1 MRALKISLLAVLLL
15 PARIVAQD
23 GAKPKPDSTKPV
35 EQPAAKT
42 AAKPGPSID
51 FSGVVFGNYQYHG
64 EAANRAQNKFDVERA
79 YLTFKMPAGDR
90 ASIRVTTDLFQQTSS
105 PADSY
110 YKGWVLRAKYAYLQ
124 YDFVHSTKST
134 EWGAV
139 GRVGL
144 VHTMFIDHEENFWPR
159 WLSLTPLER
168 AGFFSSADAG
178 VAGIFSLPNKMG
190 EIYTAVTNGP
200 GYASRETDRFK
211 DYQARLTITPFA
223 DGSPGILQTLAVD
236 GWVYRGATASRFVS
250 GGAGQIG
257 PVGRG
262 LDRNRWGI
270 FAGIRDPRLTIGADF
285 AQRTDGG
292 DLGSNTLAS
301 PASVFDST
309 GRVIS
314 GYTVIKPFQLANT
327 GSTIPLGLVFRFD
340 NVKPNTNS
348 GDHYSVVIAGL
359 TWDLS
364 KKATLSLD
372 YQEQSPKG
380 NVGISRSNIYFLH
393 WVANF

>member
-1 MRALKISLLAVLLL
+1 MRNLAISLVAALLI
-15 PARIVAQD
+15 PASVVAQD
-23 GAKPKPDSTKPV
+23 STKTGHDSTKPAKEV
-35 EQPAAKT
+35 TKAA
-42 AAKPGPSID
+42 PSID
-51 FSGVVFGNYQYHG
+51 FSGVVFGNYQYHT
-64 EAANRAQNKFDVERA
+64 EAGNRAQNKFDVERA
-79 YLTFKMPAGDR
+79 YLTFKMASGDH
-90 ASIRVTTDLFQQTSS
+90 ASIRVTTDLFQQTSG
-105 PADSY
+105 PADAY

-124 YDFVHSTKST
+124 YEFAHPAKST
-134 EWGAV
+134 DWGAM

-190 EIYTAVTNGP
+190 ELYTAITNGP
-200 GYASRETDRFK
+200 GYASREVDRFK
-211 DYQARLTITPFA
+211 DYQARLTLTPLA
-223 DGSPGILQTLAVD
+223 SGTPGLLQTLAID
-236 GWVYRGATASRFVS
+236 GWVYRGATASKFVS
-250 GGAGQIG
+250 GGTGQIG
-257 PVGRG
+257 PVSTG

-285 AQRTDGG
+285 AQRSDGG
-292 DLGSNTLAS
+292 ERGANTTGS

-314 GYTVIKPFQLANT
+314 AYTVIKPFQLADAS
-327 GSTIPLGLVFRFD
+327 STMPLGVVLRVD
-340 NVKPNTNS
+340 NVKPNTSSTNS
-348 GDHYSVVIAGL
+348 YNVVIAGL

-364 KKATLSLD
+364 KKAALSLD
-372 YQEQSPKG
+372 YQQQSPKG
-380 NVGISRSNIYFLH
+380 AVGIPRTSVYFLH

>member
-1 MRALKISLLAVLLL
+1 MRSLRISLLAALAL
-15 PARIVAQD
+15 PASVLAQD
-23 GAKPKPDSTKPV
+23 TTKTHADST
-35 EQPAAKT
+35 A
-42 AAKPGPSID
+42 AAKPPKAAPSID
-51 FSGVVFGNYQYHG
+51 FSGVVFGNYQYHT
-64 EAANRAQNKFDVERA
+64 EAGSRAQNKFDVERA
-79 YLTFKMPAGDR
+79 YLTFKMPAGER
-90 ASIRVTTDLFQQTSS
+90 ASIRVTTDLFQQTSG

-110 YKGWVLRAKYAYLQ
+110 YKGWVVRAKYAYLQ
-124 YDFVHSTKST
+124 YDFAHPKNSK

-190 EIYTAVTNGP
+190 EFYTAITNGP

-211 DYQARLTITPFA
+211 DYQARLTLTPFA
-223 DGSPGILQTLAVD
+223 SGAPGLLQTFAVD

-250 GGAGQIG
+250 GGSGQIG
-257 PVGRG
+257 PISRG

-285 AQRTDGG
+285 AQRSDGG
-292 DLGSNTLAS
+292 ELGANTPAS

-309 GRVIS
+309 GRAIS
-314 GYTVIKPFQLANT
+314 AYTVFRPFQLADAQ
-327 GSTIPLGLVFRFD
+327 SRVPLGVVVRFD
-340 NVKPNTNS
+340 NVKPNTSSTNS
-348 GDHYSVVIAGL
+348 YNVLIAGL

-364 KKATLSLD
+364 KKAALSLD
-372 YQEQSPKG
+372 YQRQAPSG
-380 NVGISRSNIYFLH
+380 TTGIPRTSVYFLH